1 MHRIVHIV
9 ILTFL
14 VNFFCTAVSFAAWP
28 WQDTGN
34 LASINGVSYTPDD
47 FKRWWQNWRDAEN
60 SFPNNPEQFI
70 EWKLLAQEAKSMEL
84 DQEPNYQRKIDVFHK
99 VRTRILLKRDA
110 VDSQI
115 ELSEMEIKE
124 RYQTDY
130 TPIYRMSLLYFDTEE
145 KAENSFKGIA
155 DKEYTF
161 DDLKEKAGPEGQPF
175 LKEGRFRPINFR
187 DNQKLRNRLEQ
198 FSMGQVATPQQG
210 GNYFIIL
217 RLEEKNMPAENEFDL
232 KRNQIR
238 EMMWKEKEVELTA
251 ELIKDLWK
259 KYEVRVDE
267 ELMDMVDKDP
277 GKELLARPVVI
288 TNRVN
293 MPFWMVVKDVR
304 KEYSV
309 RKNKVWT
316 EDEKEKMARG
326 FLNGMIA
333 EYLLTWEA
341 RDRRYE
347 EKPPFKWTYEFYKEN
362 RLIKELEGRLIASQV
377 SVSDAEVNA
386 YYQENPDEF
395 RPPEILSVILL
406 KGEEKLIT
414 DVLVEVKQGQDFT
427 QAGKKYN
434 LNPIPVMNIPA
445 SQMSPEVVKAV
456 MELDIDEVSQPFT
469 MYNNF
474 TLAKLVDRKVKEP
487 LPLAKV
493 KDKISVKLKNEKFSR
508 ARQEYIEML
517 LAESDITVNR
527 KAWKKLQAEYTK

>member
-1 MHRIVHIV
+1 MHRIVHII

-14 VNFFCTAVSFAAWP
+14 VNLFCTAVSFAAWP
-28 WQDTGN
+28 WKDAGN
-34 LASINGVSYTPDD
+34 LVNINGVSYNPDD
-47 FKRWWQNWRDAEN
+47 FKRWWENWRDAG
-60 SFPNNPEQFI
+60 SRFPDDMEQFV